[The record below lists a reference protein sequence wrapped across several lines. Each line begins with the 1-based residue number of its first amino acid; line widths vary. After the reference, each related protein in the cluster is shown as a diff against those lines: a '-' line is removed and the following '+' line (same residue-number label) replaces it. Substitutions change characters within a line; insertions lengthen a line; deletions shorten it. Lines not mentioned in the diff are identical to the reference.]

1 MGLTYFK
8 RYRMEIDL
16 LGRVFPCPRLPAG
29 YSLVPY
35 RDSLLDAHA
44 QTKYRSFRC
53 ELDANVFPCL
63 GDRDGCV
70 RLMSEIARREG
81 FLREATWL
89 LQYREGGET
98 EYCGTI
104 QGICDKN
111 GVGAVQNLGI
121 TPGHRGQRLGTVL
134 MFHALDGF
142 RLAGLRRAY
151 LEVTAQNCGA
161 VRLYERLGFRKTKT
175 VYKSAEVAYA

>member
-1 MGLTYFK
+1 
-8 RYRMEIDL
+8 
-16 LGRVFPCPRLPAG
+16 
-29 YSLVPY
+29 
-35 RDSLLDAHA
+35 
-44 QTKYRSFRC
+44 
-53 ELDANVFPCL
+53 
-63 GDRDGCV
+63 
-70 RLMSEIARREG
+70 MSEIARREG